1 MSENS
6 FYYNLYSPYYVFT
19 THLEA
24 VYRHGG
30 SSAFLLAVSSA
41 VIVSLIWTVLHV
53 KRHSYCNC
61 LHRCNKWKVVCNY
74 GSVVALSHVW
84 PMLACL
90 KGFSSHQRTDRH
102 SHTTPCAS
110 GQQPPASPATV
121 RETAETK
128 WRWGGKRVQTVD
140 VIANTEGGHIW
151 SVKEIQI

>member
-84 PMLACL
+84 PMPACL
-90 KGFSSHQRTDRH
+90 KGLAVISVQTDTVTR
-102 SHTTPCAS
+102 
-110 GQQPPASPATV
+110 PPAHPDSNLLLLKLLSEKPLKQNGDGEE
-121 RETAETK
+121 RGY
-128 WRWGGKRVQTVD
+128 RL
-140 VIANTEGGHIW
+140 
-151 SVKEIQI
+151 